1 MLTRDD
7 SFDTKRIA
15 SMNLNI
21 FSDRIHSLAPFQQ
34 VSCRFLCCPMDELV
48 LSSQVLSANP
58 KALEN
63 ELYIDISGLFIQ
75 GATLKE
81 KSTGDLILSEVDI
94 KSPEISPAPPIRMA
108 YVKEKSR
115 IHPGV
120 NSLAYAS
127 STVPLYSS
135 VHRCEKICDVQ
146 VQHTKTQRLEW
157 PLLSGVA
164 SLGTARN

>member
-81 KSTGDLILSEVDI
+81 KSTGE
-94 KSPEISPAPPIRMA
+94 
-108 YVKEKSR
+108 
-115 IHPGV
+115 
-120 NSLAYAS
+120 
-127 STVPLYSS
+127 
-135 VHRCEKICDVQ
+135 
-146 VQHTKTQRLEW
+146 
-157 PLLSGVA
+157 
-164 SLGTARN
+164 